1 MCVCMRVE
9 EGGGVYSGERGVY
22 SSWGGSCLSQVMDTV
37 SYCVALM
44 NTVSYCVVVVVVVVV
59 LMDTVSYGVA
69 LMDAVLYSVLLRMRH
84 CVVMCVVM
92 CWVVMCVVLRCPD
105 GYCVVLCCSAQR
117 EGM

>member
-69 LMDAVLYSVLLRMRH
+69 LMDAVLYSVLLKDETL
-84 CVVMCVVM
+84 CSNVCSN
-92 CWVVMCVVLRCPD
+92 VL
-105 GYCVVLCCSAQR
+105 GSNVCCTAVS
-117 EGM
+117 